1 LAINPIV
8 AGTILPDK
16 LSKLIT
22 KGIQWRGELLEE
34 HHPQTKDADEIY
46 HKKNPL
52 ALVVKGTVFT
62 IRLNIIKMTDSQF
75 GFGKK
80 NIWKRDEQ

>member
-1 LAINPIV
+1 MKLNIFKIPKDRVKDLKDKFKSPSLGLKIINSQKI
-8 AGTILPDK
+8 
-16 LSKLIT
+16 
-22 KGIQWRGELLEE
+22 
-34 HHPQTKDADEIY
+34 EIY